1 MQESAAVVA
10 GKLLT
15 KPIALIHDP
24 ADLSSESHWA
34 VLAGFEGE
42 FRAVQFANCQPIT
55 PLPIEKFDPVKNWQS
70 SLDQLGY
77 EARVRLI
84 QEAIRAGEVYQVN
97 LCRII
102 SAQLA
107 TRPNALA
114 LWQRIIA
121 KHQTKYASFID
132 LKPGELDEAGIWFVS
147 ASPELY
153 LQRTGTELKSAP
165 IKGTATTADQML
177 EKDYAEN
184 VMITDMVRNDLGQ
197 IALTGS
203 VKVTELLKLEEIP
216 GLVQLVSTVT
226 AQLKPETT
234 WSAIFSATFPPAS
247 VTGAPKSTALKLIA
261 ELEPEPRL
269 GYCGGVGYLSGKTAE
284 LAVGIRSFEY
294 RPGEL
299 RFGTGAGIT
308 LGSDPSGEWRETE
321 LKAERL
327 LKLASAD
334 D

>member
-15 KPIALIHDP
+15 QPIALIHDP
-24 ADLSSESHWA
+24 AELSAEHHWA
-34 VLAGFEGE
+34 VLAGFEGG
-42 FRAVQFANCQPIT
+42 FRAVQFANSEPVQEMPKT
-55 PLPIEKFDPVKNWQS
+55 HFEPVKNWQS

-77 EARVRLI
+77 ENRVRLI
-84 QEAIRAGEVYQVN
+84 QEAIRAGDVYQVN

-102 SAQLA
+102 SAMLD

-121 KHQTKYASFID
+121 KHKTRYASFID
-132 LKPGELDEAGIWFVS
+132 LKPGELDDAGIWFVS

-153 LQRTGTELKSAP
+153 LQRNGTEIKSAP
-165 IKGTATTADQML
+165 IKGTAPSAHQML

-197 IALTGS
+197 IALTGT
-203 VKVTELLKLEEIP
+203 VKVAELLKLEEIP
-216 GLVQLVSTVT
+216 GLVQLVSTVV
-226 AQLKPETT
+226 AQLKPDTS
-234 WSAIFSATFPPAS
+234 WSAIIAATFPPAS
-247 VTGAPKSTALKLIA
+247 VTGAPKSTALKLIT
-261 ELEPEPRL
+261 ELEPAPRL
-269 GYCGGVGYLSGKTAE
+269 GYCGGVGYISGATAE

-294 RPGEL
+294 HQGEL

-327 LKLASAD
+327 LKLASSD